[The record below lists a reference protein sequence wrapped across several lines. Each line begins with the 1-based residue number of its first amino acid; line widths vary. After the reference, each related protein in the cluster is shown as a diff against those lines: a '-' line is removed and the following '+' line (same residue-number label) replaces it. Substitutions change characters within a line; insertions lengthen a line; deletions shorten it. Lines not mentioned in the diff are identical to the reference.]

1 MSPFLMVFIYLAAW
15 IIGAVLICFT
25 DVIISQIIGCLLIFF
40 GIGFLLL
47 VPQHDSRT
55 PNALRDLRAEGWH
68 VTKDNI
74 NGDVNRVTFD
84 CATFR
89 LKKLNGKYFVVEK
102 REKLGGYKLLHSE
115 NQQYI
120 RKVCE

>member
-1 MSPFLMVFIYLAAW
+1 MSPLLVAFIYLAFMAT
-15 IIGAVLICFT
+15 GAALICLT
-25 DVIISQIIGCLLIFF
+25 DVILSQIIGCLVVTAGIVFLIF
-40 GIGFLLL
+40 
-47 VPQHDSRT
+47 VPRHDSRT

-74 NGDVNRVTFD
+74 NGGVNRVTFD